1 MYVQQL
7 LISRMI
13 IITGKLT
20 EISVDDRSVV
30 RYSYEKTFI
39 LLPKPQGKV

>member
-7 LISRMI
+7 LISQTN

-20 EISVDDRSVV
+20 ENSTDDRSIV

-39 LLPKPQGKV
+39 LLHKPKM